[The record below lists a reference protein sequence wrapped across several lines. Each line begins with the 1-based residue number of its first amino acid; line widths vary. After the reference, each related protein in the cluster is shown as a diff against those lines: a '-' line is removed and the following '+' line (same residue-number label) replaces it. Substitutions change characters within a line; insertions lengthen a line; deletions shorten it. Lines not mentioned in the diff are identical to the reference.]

1 MIVNLST
8 LETTIILYN
17 VVSAIQSSGN
27 VISMFRCMT
36 INRIWD
42 WFELL
47 KFSQITETTIS
58 DFVAVWTKK
67 IFFFNIAFLTWAP
80 ISCLLFIAIK
90 PSILLEG
97 YLMLWRKQFP
107 NSTCV
112 LTIARIAN
120 AVHYRLLSCLG
131 QQPEMFLLKQ
141 CPECPEMF
149 LLKQS
154 SFLLRGGVATFATIS
169 NFEQKGKM
177 PISGL

>member
-1 MIVNLST
+1 MIVNLSI
-8 LETTIILYN
+8 LETTIIHYN

-27 VISMFRCMT
+27 VISMLRCMT

-47 KFSQITETTIS
+47 KCSQITETTIS
-58 DFVAVWTKK
+58 DFVAVLTKN
-67 IFFFNIAFLTWAP
+67 FFNIAFLTWAP

-97 YLMLWRKQFP
+97 YLMLCHNQFP
-107 NSTCV
+107 NSTFD

-120 AVHYRLLSCLG
+120 AVHYCLLSCLG

-149 LLKQS
+149 LLNQY
-154 SFLLRGGVATFATIS
+154 SFL
-169 NFEQKGKM
+169 
-177 PISGL
+177 